1 VASVRSRIARAAG
14 LHRQAAA
21 TAVAAERALARYA
34 PDRRSDATQRELA
47 ERLRALAAQLA
58 PGWLGVPLKPAAA
71 SHPLGASDAPV
82 HVRIGTAHPLD
93 DAVFP
98 VVVPLLRR
106 GHLAIDAD
114 ARDPRAAAALRALLL
129 RLLAAAPAGRLLV
142 RVVDAATQ
150 GALFAS
156 FAPLADAGLMPPPAT
171 DRAGLQ
177 AVLAE
182 AEQWVRA
189 GGTARP
195 TVTYPA
201 GAHPAAAHPAG
212 AHPATAHPAGTRPS
226 GPEQGE
232 PAPGRPASTLGR
244 PEAGAGPALAAH
256 TGVPRQRP
264 AAARPRAGDRLL
276 LVVIASLPELT
287 DGDDLTRLATLA
299 EAGPPAGLHLV
310 VAGWPPPPL
319 TAETTQGRLPLATQ
333 IGVRNPYAVVAG
345 PPETPFGDPGPMLGA
360 PISLD
365 DDPPDELVERVCRE
379 LAAQAAVASRVRL
392 ADLLPEAPQ
401 WTQSAAKEL
410 TTVVGLAGDAP
421 ITLRLNEVTP
431 HWVVGGR
438 AGSGKSAFLL
448 TVLCGLVARYGPDQ
462 LALYL
467 LDPGRGDAFAPLLP
481 PAGASQDSTWLPQ
494 VRAAGIETDPAYAL
508 AVLRE
513 IDEEL
518 QRRAERAGDARLP
531 RIVCVL
537 DNLPALLAGW
547 QATTDRNATTNG
559 NAATDGSATTDGPAT
574 TNGDATASGQATT
587 AGPAGA
593 GRDTAVAEIA
603 ALVEG
608 LAHGGARHGIH
619 LLLAGQA
626 VSRSPA
632 LHADRDLASG
642 RFRVRV
648 ALPGGED
655 VLDAANDS
663 AAGLPL
669 GAAVV
674 NTAGGLGGPRGA
686 TRGHETVVRFPDPY
700 ADSET
705 VAGLRERLW
714 RTLPAGS
721 PAPPVFVGSA
731 VPHLSDDPTYR
742 AGRGA
747 LAVPAALLG
756 QRLDVALSTAMLSLD
771 AEPGRHLAIL
781 DPGEAGADL
790 LHAAARGLA
799 VQHEPGQVRFLL
811 APLSPG
817 TRPAAEEAATAVR
830 AAGHRASL
838 IDRKATAHRL
848 RELAGG
854 GRATYLFVF
863 GADDLDVRHSVL
875 HAALRDGP
883 ANGHHLL
890 AWWRR
895 PHRFLEA
902 LGPAAAEDVT
912 GLVFVSVPAAE
923 VELVV
928 CQPVP
933 WRPQPN
939 RALLHDRRAGLS
951 TEFVPFLQP
960 GRLW

>member
-1 VASVRSRIARAAG
+1 MVSVRSRIARAAG

-21 TAVAAERALARYA
+21 TAVAAERVLAGYA
-34 PDRRSDATQRELA
+34 PDRRPDATQRELA

-71 SHPLGASDAPV
+71 SHPLGASEAPV

-156 FAPLADAGLMPPPAT
+156 FAALADAGLMPPPVT
-171 DRAGLQ
+171 DRSGLQ

-195 TVTYPA
+195 AP
-201 GAHPAAAHPAG
+201 AHPASAHPAS
-212 AHPATAHPAGTRPS
+212 AHPASAHPS
-226 GPEQGE
+226 EPEPGERKPGE
-232 PAPGRPASTLGR
+232 PESTAR
-244 PEAGAGPALAAH
+244 EPEAGAGPAPAAH
-256 TGVPRQRP
+256 SGVPRQRP
-264 AAARPRAGDRLL
+264 AVARPRAGGRLL

-287 DGDDLTRLATLA
+287 DGDDLARLAALA

-345 PPETPFGDPGPMLGA
+345 PPEAPFADPDPVLGA

-365 DDPPDELVERVCRE
+365 DDPPAELVERVCRE

-401 WTQSAAKEL
+401 WTQSTAREL
-410 TTVVGLAGDAP
+410 ATVVGCAGDTP
-421 ITLRLNEVTP
+421 ITLRFNEVTP

-448 TVLCGLVARYGPDQ
+448 TVLCGLAARYGPDQ

-481 PAGASQDSTWLPQ
+481 PAGAGPDATWLPQ

-508 AVLRE
+508 AVLRD
-513 IDEEL
+513 IDAEL
-518 QRRAERAGDARLP
+518 RRRAELAEQPAGGQLP

-537 DNLPALLAGW
+537 DELPALIAGW
-547 QATTDRNATTNG
+547 HATPDSR
-559 NAATDGSATTDGPAT
+559 AATDR
-574 TNGDATASGQATT
+574 DATA
-587 AGPAGA
+587 
-593 GRDTAVAEIA
+593 AEIA
-603 ALVEG
+603 ALVTA
-608 LAHGGARHGIH
+608 LARGGGRHGIH
-619 LLLAGQA
+619 LLLAGRA
-626 VSRSPA
+626 VGRSPA
-632 LHADRDLASG
+632 LHADRDSASG

-669 GAAVV
+669 GTAVV

-700 ADSET
+700 ADSAT

-714 RTLPAGS
+714 RAGPAGS
-721 PAPPVFVGSA
+721 APPPVFVGSA
-731 VPHLSDDPTYR
+731 VAHLSDDPTYR
-742 AGRGA
+742 AGREA
-747 LAVPAALLG
+747 LAGPAALLG
-756 QRLDVALSTAMLSLD
+756 RRLDAALSTAVLTFD
-771 AEPGRHLAIL
+771 ATPGRHLAVF

-790 LHAAARGLA
+790 LDAATRGLA
-799 VQHEPGQVRFLL
+799 VQHQPGQVRFLL
-811 APLSPG
+811 APLAPG
-817 TRPAAEEAATAVR
+817 TRRAAEEVATAVR
-830 AAGHRASL
+830 AAGHRVSL
-838 IDRKATAHRL
+838 VDRKAVGHRL
-848 RELAGG
+848 RDLAGAG
-854 GRATYLFVF
+854 PATYLVIF
-863 GADDLDVRHSVL
+863 GADGLDVRNSVL

-883 ANGHHLL
+883 ARGHHLL
-890 AWWRR
+890 AWWHR

-902 LGPAAAEDVT
+902 LGPAATEDVT
-912 GLVFVSVPAAE
+912 GLVFVATPAAE

-928 CQPVP
+928 GRPVR
-933 WRPQPN
+933 WQPQPN
-939 RALLHDRRAGLS
+939 RALLHDRRADRS
-951 TEFVPFLQP
+951 TVFIPFLRP

>member
-1 VASVRSRIARAAG
+1 MASVRSRIARAAG

-21 TAVAAERALARYA
+21 TAVAAERALAGYA
-34 PDRRSDATQRELA
+34 PDHRPDATQRELA

-82 HVRIGTAHPLD
+82 HVRVGTAHPLD

-142 RVVDAATQ
+142 RVVDAATR

-171 DRAGLQ
+171 DRIGLR

-195 TVTYPA
+195 AV
-201 GAHPAAAHPAG
+201 
-212 AHPATAHPAGTRPS
+212 
-226 GPEQGE
+226 
-232 PAPGRPASTLGR
+232 
-244 PEAGAGPALAAH
+244 
-256 TGVPRQRP
+256 
-264 AAARPRAGDRLL
+264 ARPRAGDRLL

-287 DGDDLTRLATLA
+287 DGDDLARLAALA

-319 TAETTQGRLPLATQ
+319 TAETTQDRLPLATQ

-345 PPETPFGDPGPMLGA
+345 PPGAPFGDPSAVLGA

-365 DDPPDELVERVCRE
+365 DDPPGELVERVCRE
-379 LAAQAAVASRVRL
+379 LAAQAAAASRVSL
-392 ADLLPEAPQ
+392 ADLLPEEPQ
-401 WTQSAAKEL
+401 WTRGAAKEL
-410 TTVVGLAGDAP
+410 ATVVGLASDAP
-421 ITLRLNEVTP
+421 ITLRFNEVTP

-448 TVLCGLVARYGPDQ
+448 TVLCGLAARYGPDQ

-467 LDPGRGDAFAPLLP
+467 LDPSRGDAFAPLLP
-481 PAGASQDSTWLPQ
+481 PAGAGADATWLPQ
-494 VRAAGIETDPAYAL
+494 VRAAGIETDPAYTL

-513 IDEEL
+513 VDTEL
-518 QRRAERAGDARLP
+518 QRRAELAERAGGGQLP

-537 DNLPALLAGW
+537 DELPSLLA
-547 QATTDRNATTNG
+547 A
-559 NAATDGSATTDGPAT
+559 
-574 TNGDATASGQATT
+574 GDATAGSHATEGSQAATSSQAIADSLAIADSHATTDSRAPVDGQAT
-587 AGPAGA
+587 A
-593 GRDTAVAEIA
+593 AEIA
-603 ALVEG
+603 ALVAA
-608 LAHGGARHGIH
+608 LARRGARHGIH
-619 LLLAGQA
+619 LLLAGRA
-626 VSRSPA
+626 IGRSPV
-632 LHADRDLASG
+632 LHADRDSASG
-642 RFRVRV
+642 QFRVRV

-700 ADSET
+700 AGSET
-705 VAGLRERLW
+705 VTSLRERLW
-714 RTLPAGS
+714 RARPAGS
-721 PAPPVFVGSA
+721 AAPPVFVGSA
-731 VPHLSDDPTYR
+731 VPHVSDDPTYR

-747 LAVPAALLG
+747 LAGPAALLG
-756 QRLDVALSTAMLSLD
+756 RRLDVALSTAMLPLD
-771 AEPGRHLAIL
+771 AMPGRHLAVL

-790 LHAAARGLA
+790 LDAAARGLA

-817 TRPAAEEAATAVR
+817 TRRAAEEVATAVK

-838 IDRKATAHRL
+838 VDRKAAAHRL
-848 RELAGG
+848 RELAAAGP
-854 GRATYLFVF
+854 ATYLVVF
-863 GADDLDVRHSVL
+863 GADGLDVRHSVL

-883 ANGHHLL
+883 AHGHHLL

-928 CQPVP
+928 GQPVQ
-933 WRPQPN
+933 WQPQPN
-939 RALLHDRRAGLS
+939 RALLHDRRAARS
-951 TEFVPFLQP
+951 TVFVPFLRP